1 MNNTGKELKVE
12 QNKLDSFMNQL
23 RNIYSTQENIK
34 NKMEKV
40 NIRMKTMF
48 VGQGEEKERSE
59 EDREMPDNFEHALNL
74 IETQQKDMFV
84 ILEDT
89 SSLV

>member
-1 MNNTGKELKVE
+1 MNNIGKELKVE

-40 NIRMKTMF
+40 NVRMKMVF
-48 VGQGEEKERSE
+48 VGDNGAKEASE
-59 EDREMPDNFEHALNL
+59 EDREMPDNFEKALNL
-74 IETQQKDMFV
+74 IEVQQKEMFA